1 MTGWLLDVISRLLWR
16 SLGQWAKKN
25 ETHLKQRN
33 NSTSCRW
40 GIFSLLFWV
49 EVFVSE
55 LWFSSEWESRF
66 YKLPVSAEELELH
79 RWFPHEK
86 WRFIK
91 LSYSPKKKKKK
102 QFENPVIISTFLL
115 LRKFLEVSRCHHKFI
130 CIRSLSTGV
139 TALRDKGGGRE
150 LL

>member
-1 MTGWLLDVISRLLWR
+1 MRDLIPLI
-16 SLGQWAKKN
+16 
-25 ETHLKQRN
+25 
-33 NSTSCRW
+33 W
-40 GIFSLLFWV
+40 GGGFCYGLA
-49 EVFVSE
+49 VSE
-55 LWFSSEWESRF
+55 KVGFISYLFLQKNSSCTDDFLMRNG
-66 YKLPVSAEELELH
+66 A
-79 RWFPHEK
+79 
-86 WRFIK
+86 
-91 LSYSPKKKKKK
+91 LSYSPKKKKKKK

>member
-1 MTGWLLDVISRLLWR
+1 MISSWEMALYKVELLT
-16 SLGQWAKKN
+16 Q
-25 ETHLKQRN
+25 
-33 NSTSCRW
+33 
-40 GIFSLLFWV
+40 
-49 EVFVSE
+49 
-55 LWFSSEWESRF
+55 
-66 YKLPVSAEELELH
+66 
-79 RWFPHEK
+79 
-86 WRFIK
+86 
-91 LSYSPKKKKKK
+91 KKKKKK